1 MKLIRID
8 GSNIQKRIPIYRLDF
23 HPDLVEVFADSGIVE
38 IKDGYI
44 SSADLKRIYKV
55 TRLRRSLGVNLVG
68 ASIIME
74 LMERIEELEE
84 ENKKIRKRQGEEEE

>member
-8 GSNIQKRIPIYRLDF
+8 GSGTKERLSIYRLDL
-23 HPDLVEVFADSGIVE
+23 HPDLVKAFADSGIVE

-44 SSADLKRIYKV
+44 GSDDLKRIYKV
-55 TRLRRSLGVNLVG
+55 MRLRRSLGVNLVG